1 MIDNRPLA
9 TTLVIVAIALV
20 VAYGAT
26 WLGADMVDQPEPATG
41 PGLELQSVS
50 TSSPMDMELF
60 FTSFT
65 LVILAVLLVMYVRLY
80 RRIPNRITLNLI
92 IFVLVLGG
100 YAVVSNP
107 VSGSVLGIASEPGSS
122 LSYLPDAII
131 GLGVVIFL
139 YQTVI

>member
-1 MIDNRPLA
+1 MSNNRPLA
-9 TTLVIVAIALV
+9 TTLAIVV
-20 VAYGAT
+20 VAVVIAFGAT
-26 WLGADMVDQPEPATG
+26 WLGGDLLDQPEPATG

-50 TSSPMDMELF
+50 TNSPMDMELF

-65 LVILAVLLVMYVRLY
+65 LVVLAVLLVMYVRLY

-92 IFVLVLGG
+92 LFVLVLGG
-100 YAVVSNP
+100 YALVANPISGAMLGVS
-107 VSGSVLGIASEPGSS
+107 AEPGSS

-131 GLGVVIFL
+131 GLGVVVFL

>member
-26 WLGADMVDQPEPATG
+26 WLGADMVDRPEPAAG

-92 IFVLVLGG
+92 VFVLVLGG
-100 YAVVSNP
+100 YALVSNP
-107 VSGSVLGIASEPGSS
+107 LSGSILGISSEPGSS